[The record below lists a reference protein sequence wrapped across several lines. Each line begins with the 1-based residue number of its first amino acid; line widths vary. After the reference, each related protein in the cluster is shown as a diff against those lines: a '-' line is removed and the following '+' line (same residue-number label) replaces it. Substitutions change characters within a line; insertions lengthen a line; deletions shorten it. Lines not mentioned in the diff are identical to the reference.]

1 MKNGF
6 AQHMLPVLLGV
17 VLTILMTPRLANA
30 NGVTCRFG
38 GYCLNPIAY
47 FDWQH
52 NFGPPFSDIPNDSF
66 IESGHGF
73 VETGMVHFEGG
84 GDGQRRNEGN
94 GWQGNFTRFEHLL
107 WTNGQGPLT
116 FSCFGP
122 MIGIGAQIQ
131 AHSEGPFTA
140 LIQAF
145 DGGGNLIDSFS
156 ETGNSNG
163 NEDGSAIYIGL
174 DNEFET
180 FSQVTFSLTDATG
193 DLNDFAIN
201 QLDILPWSDAPGPA
215 EPMSLV
221 LMGSGLFSVAAVAR
235 KRWAKRS

>member
-1 MKNGF
+1 
-6 AQHMLPVLLGV
+6 
-17 VLTILMTPRLANA
+17 
-30 NGVTCRFG
+30 
-38 GYCLNPIAY
+38 
-47 FDWQH
+47 
-52 NFGPPFSDIPNDSF
+52 
-66 IESGHGF
+66 
-73 VETGMVHFEGG
+73 
-84 GDGQRRNEGN
+84 
-94 GWQGNFTRFEHLL
+94 
-107 WTNGQGPLT
+107 
-116 FSCFGP
+116 

-180 FSQVTFSLTDATG
+180 FFQVTFSLTDATG

-201 QLDILPWSDAPGPA
+201 QLDIAPWGDAPGPA

-221 LMGSGLFSVAAVAR
+221 LMGSGLFSVAAVGR
-235 KRWAKRS
+235 KRLGRRS

>member
-1 MKNGF
+1 MKRGL
-6 AQHMLPVLLGV
+6 AQRRRLLVLVGV
-17 VLTILMTPRLANA
+17 VMVIVMTPLLANA

-47 FDWQH
+47 FDWQQ

-116 FSCFGP
+116 FSFGP

-140 LIQAF
+140 LIQAY
-145 DGGGNLIDSFS
+145 DLEGNLIDSFS

-174 DNEFET
+174 LEPEF
-180 FSQVTFSLTDATG
+180 FRVTLSLTDATG

-201 QLDILPWSDAPGPA
+201 QLDIIPWTDAPGPPSRCPCFCWERDYLA
-215 EPMSLV
+215 RQGLDA
-221 LMGSGLFSVAAVAR
+221 SGGKSAR
-235 KRWAKRS
+235 S